1 MAKFSGL
8 LLVFGIVCLLAFG
21 LNTELARWKI
31 DYRVVAGANGILLFL
46 SIFSLTLH
54 TKALA
59 NPNPNAFVR
68 SVMLA
73 NIIKL
78 LGIAAAALIYISL
91 AGKNTS
97 TNAVFVC
104 LFLYVIY
111 TWVEKRATIRLS
123 KSKKTDGI

>member
-8 LLVFGIVCLLAFG
+8 FLLFGIVCLLAFG
-21 LNTELARWKI
+21 LNTELSKWKI
-31 DYRVVAGANGILLFL
+31 DYKVVAGANALLLLL
-46 SIFSLTLH
+46 SIISLTLH
-54 TKALA
+54 VKALA
-59 NPNPNAFVR
+59 NPNPNVFVR

-73 NIIKL
+73 NILKL

-91 AGKNTS
+91 SGKNTS

-111 TWVEKRATIRLS
+111 TWVEKRATIRLT
-123 KSKKTDGI
+123 KSKQN

>member
-8 LLVFGIVCLLAFG
+8 FLLFGIVCLLAFG
-21 LNTELARWKI
+21 LNTELSKWKI
-31 DYRVVAGANGILLFL
+31 DYKVVAGANALLLLL
-46 SIFSLTLH
+46 SIISLTLH
-54 TKALA
+54 VKALA
-59 NPNPNAFVR
+59 NPNPNVFVR

-73 NIIKL
+73 NILKL

-91 AGKNTS
+91 SGKNTS

-111 TWVEKRATIRLS
+111 TWVEKKATIRLT
-123 KSKKTDGI
+123 KSKQN

>member
-8 LLVFGIVCLLAFG
+8 FIVFGIVCLLAFG
-21 LNTELARWKI
+21 LNTELTKWKI
-31 DYRVVAGANGILLFL
+31 DYRVVAGANALLLIL
-46 SIFSLTLH
+46 SIISLTLH

-59 NPNPNAFVR
+59 NPNPNVFVR

-73 NIIKL
+73 NILKL
-78 LGIAAAALIYISL
+78 LGIAAAALIYISVS
-91 AGKNTS
+91 GKNTS

-123 KSKKTDGI
+123 KSKQN